1 MTRPAQPRRSSP
13 TPAKTSELCVQ
24 IRPKIAATA
33 KIKHAESYFTS
44 HKVPNTPRGHNHP
57 TVLQERLCI
66 LSIIS
71 RLYRGVIRGWGTGS
85 QHAMLVEFVNHAS
98 LTSQPAMS

>member
-1 MTRPAQPRRSSP
+1 MTRPAQPRRSNP

-57 TVLQERLCI
+57 TVLQEALDGLKFLGETSRTITTEGLKYSSAEI
-66 LSIIS
+66 IPANSI
-71 RLYRGVIRGWGTGS
+71 V
-85 QHAMLVEFVNHAS
+85 M
-98 LTSQPAMS
+98 TS